1 MVEELKGGRK
11 GRKGS
16 SCPVYSMSESSGRL
30 GKPFGCSN
38 GRIYFSVC
46 NA

>member
-11 GRKGS
+11 GRKDS
-16 SCPVYSMSESSGRL
+16 SYPDYSVSKSSGRL
-30 GKPFGCSN
+30 GKPFDCGN
-38 GRIYFSVC
+38 GGNYFSVC